1 LGAIEPNISFMEFV
15 KNIIREF
22 ICLSFSV
29 PPVKPPLAA
38 PPSIEPIPPMPPSP
52 PAAAGV
58 AGAAALA
65 ASRIENIVVGSGEFL
80 FLEKEGKNRKKV
92 SLGLC

>member
-1 LGAIEPNISFMEFV
+1 
-15 KNIIREF
+15 
-22 ICLSFSV
+22 
-29 PPVKPPLAA
+29 
-38 PPSIEPIPPMPPSP
+38 MPPSP
-52 PAAAGV
+52 PAAAGA

-92 SLGLC
+92 SLGLF